1 MPGAGYS
8 AKCKTCN
15 SARRLEIEAWHE
27 AGDSA
32 QAIEIKLKS
41 LGEEISHTAILKHL
55 NNHYNV
61 QEAAREKYHQSQQQL
76 EKDVGARLTDLQI
89 LDELI
94 QDNHIVHSGLR
105 AQIKDLA
112 DKFSVPMPAVAMLN
126 GVSDS
131 ICKAMK
137 TKQELLGEDGTSK
150 QADALQTLSEADI
163 DARIAEI
170 DLIIERGK
178 TQT

>member
-1 MPGAGYS
+1 MSGAGYS

-27 AGDSA
+27 EGDSA
-32 QAIEIKLKS
+32 QAIEIKLKT

-94 QDNHIVHSGLR
+94 QDNHIIHSGLR
-105 AQIKDLA
+105 SQIKDLD

-126 GVSDS
+126 GVSDAL
-131 ICKAMK
+131 CKAMK
-137 TKQELLGEDGTSK
+137 TKQELLGEDSGSHTATSF
-150 QADALQTLSEADI
+150 LELVEL
-163 DARIAEI
+163 AEREPESRPGGN
-170 DLIIERGK
+170 DS
-178 TQT
+178 

>member
-27 AGDSA
+27 DGDDPR
-32 QAIEIKLKS
+32 AIEIKLKA
-41 LGEEISHTAILKHL
+41 LGEDISYVAIRSHL

-61 QEAAREKYHQSQQQL
+61 REAARERYHQSQQQM
-76 EKDVGARLTDLQI
+76 DVAVAERLTDLQI

-94 QDNHIVHSGLR
+94 QDNHIIHSGLR
-105 AQIKDLA
+105 SQIRDLK

-126 GVSDS
+126 GVATE
-131 ICKAMK
+131 ICRAMK
-137 TKQELLGEDGTSK
+137 TKQELLGEDPESHK
-150 QADALQTLSEADI
+150 ADTLLELINAVSDSE
-163 DARIAEI
+163 E
-170 DLIIERGK
+170 G
-178 TQT
+178 